1 MQYSRGGGAM
11 NSCFTRASMR
21 EHRSPDWRIPHQ
33 IQGGAFM
40 IVRVWRGRAP
50 SSNPLAYGEHFRRR
64 VLPELERIEGFLG
77 ASLLR
82 QIGSDDV
89 EFLVLTRWASMDAI
103 RAFAGDDVERAVIEP
118 DAIAALVSFD
128 RTVRHY
134 EVVQETTR

>member
-1 MQYSRGGGAM
+1 VAWAGPVVEPARLRRAFQTQGA
-11 NSCFTRASMR
+11 
-21 EHRSPDWRIPHQ
+21 
-33 IQGGAFM
+33 
-40 IVRVWRGRAP
+40 
-50 SSNPLAYGEHFRRR
+50 
-64 VLPELERIEGFLG
+64 PELERIEGFLD

-103 RAFAGDDVERAVIEP
+103 RAFAGDDVARAVVEP